1 MRLLSTGIGG
11 IAALWLVPVW
21 LGSLAASSP
30 AAEDE
35 LRFQSA
41 RKIDL
46 PAITREELVAV
57 PLDAAVYAVTNEAL
71 SDLQILDKEGHVVPY
86 LLRPQVQ
93 TKLTRTVRTTRAQ
106 DVTLKLPEDGT
117 LELRFSTGD
126 RYDGPNPNG
135 LTLSIPLRDF
145 EFRMQVFDG
154 ADETRLL
161 AETVIFDYS
170 RYMDLRETSIRL
182 PGDGTTRFLVR
193 IDSPTSQQ
201 KSELKELTHQFLDG
215 KGERI
220 EERQSV
226 VDRSLRIDRVMIW
239 AETEREDPD
248 GDATVDYPVR
258 SFEVTQNPE
267 QKETIVTIEVNREPI
282 TSLTLESSARNFH
295 RMAVVDVYRPPRNEW
310 ARVGMGS
317 LSRFTFQGKGKE
329 EMTLPV
335 QSDRQ
340 NRYRIEIADRDNGSL
355 PITGVRA
362 RGRVHELVFIADPA
376 NLYELHF
383 GADRISAP
391 DYDVVSIHQALAT
404 GATPLPGKTG
414 PIVASSAPIEAPPKT
429 FKELLNDPVILGA
442 VIVVLV
448 ALLGFGL
455 YSAGRRV
462 PDMEDEEAGAQSR

>member
-1 MRLLSTGIGG
+1 MRLLSKCIGG
-11 IAALWLVPVW
+11 SAVLWLVPLW
-21 LGSLAASSP
+21 LGGLAASAP
-30 AAEDE
+30 AADGE

-41 RKIDL
+41 RKIEL

-57 PLDAAVYAVTNEAL
+57 PLDAAVYAATNEAL
-71 SDLQILDKEGHVVPY
+71 SDLQILDKEGRVVPY
-86 LLRPQVQ
+86 LLRTQVQ
-93 TKLTRTVRTTRAQ
+93 TKLTKTLRTTRAQ

-117 LELRFSTGD
+117 LELRFSAGD
-126 RYDGPNPNG
+126 RYDGPSPNG

-145 EFRMQVFDG
+145 EFRVQVFDG

-161 AETVIFDYS
+161 AESVIFDYS
-170 RYMDLRETSIRL
+170 RYMDLRETNVRL

-215 KGERI
+215 KPERI

-248 GDATVDYPVR
+248 GDATVDYPIR
-258 SFEVTQNPE
+258 SFEVTRDAE
-267 QKETIVTIEVNREPI
+267 QKETIVTIEVDREPI

-317 LSRFTFQGKGKE
+317 LSRFTFQGNNKE

-340 NRYRIEIADRDNGSL
+340 KRYRIEIADRDNGPL
-355 PITGVRA
+355 PITGVKA
-362 RGRVHELVFIADPA
+362 RGRVHEVVFIADPA

-391 DYDVVSIHQALAT
+391 EYDVLPIHQALAT
-404 GATPLPGKTG
+404 GAMPIPGKTG
-414 PIVASSAPIEAPPKT
+414 PVMASSAPIEPPPRT

-462 PDMEDEEAGAQSR
+462 PDMEDEEAGAQSQ